1 MQTVFMNS
9 FRHGSGGSGITPGSG
24 TFYPAANTDALGF
37 NSGGSFRS
45 TDYMYIQDS
54 DAEIEFMRF
63 LGLTVPSGATVDV
76 ATLEFYA
83 ANNAIDSA
91 GDTMDYAFEQVDDA
105 PTAASASGLVTR
117 YGNRGSIL
125 TASLYAA
132 TTGTAGVPYTVTG
145 LASRLQTIIDRAGW
159 ASGNDVA
166 IFMDRN
172 AVSIGGRQAH
182 SYSTGNPSMIPT
194 LYVEWS

>member
-9 FRHGSGGSGITPGSG
+9 FQAASGITPGSG

-37 NSGGSFRS
+37 NLGGYFLP

-54 DAEIEFMRF
+54 DIEIEFMRF
-63 LGLTVPSGATVDV
+63 LGLTIPPGATIDV

-83 ANNAIDSA
+83 ANNSIDSA

-105 PTAASASGLVTR
+105 PTAANASGLATR

-125 TASLYAA
+125 TQALFAA
-132 TTGTAGVPYTVTG
+132 TTGTPNVPYTVTG
-145 LASRLQTIIDRAGW
+145 LASRLQAIIDRPGW
-159 ASGNDVA
+159 VSGNDVA

-182 SYSTGNPSMIPT
+182 SYYTGQASGWIPS